1 MSFTFNLRFWAFGDA
16 AFVCAPRVPYASVV
30 GSFFLLLLFSWFS
43 VLFSFLLS
51 SVEIVFYMAK
61 CNLCN
66 LQTRQTAAATAPT
79 ATTNS
84 ILCYTLKVKS
94 LSIFVDVVV
103 VVVAVV

>member
-1 MSFTFNLRFWAFGDA
+1 M
-16 AFVCAPRVPYASVV
+16 PYASVV
-30 GSFFLLLLFSWFS
+30 GSLFLLLLFSWFS

>member
-1 MSFTFNLRFWAFGDA
+1 M
-16 AFVCAPRVPYASVV
+16 PYASVV

-66 LQTRQTAAATAPT
+66 LQTRQTAAATTPT

>member
-66 LQTRQTAAATAPT
+66 LQTRQTAAATA
-79 ATTNS
+79 TTNS